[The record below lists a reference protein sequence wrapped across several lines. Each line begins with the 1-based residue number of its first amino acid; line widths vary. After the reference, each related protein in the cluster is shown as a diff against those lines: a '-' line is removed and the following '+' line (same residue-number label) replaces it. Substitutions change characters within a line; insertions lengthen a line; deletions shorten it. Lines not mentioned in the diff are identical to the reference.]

1 MAWSTSAFSP
11 GLAFQSYATG
21 GQVTTPTIT
30 PNPQDKPKTQAI
42 ATPRNR
48 DDVGPE
54 RA

>member
-11 GLAFQSYATG
+11 GLAFQSYATR